1 MRAMNTN
8 FQSGDQLLV
17 DPNCH
22 CLDPLSW
29 DYYQTLYCPHCGIE
43 PATDPLAFVD
53 LSPTAQRVWYL
64 ERQGSEDKAL
74 VQSVS
79 RGRISREFW
88 GPWYFIATLYEA
100 PPLNAIRQIYFGD
113 SLIFRGVQISH
124 RQQLESG
131 DNVRVT
137 LWWSVAKPIGNDY
150 SISLRIIDPQGVSD
164 SRRWCAPYRWYT

>member
-43 PATDPLAFVD
+43 PTTDLLTFVD

-74 VQSVS
+74 VQSV
-79 RGRISREFW
+79 
-88 GPWYFIATLYEA
+88 AA
-100 PPLNAIRQIYFGD
+100 
-113 SLIFRGVQISH
+113 
-124 RQQLESG
+124 
-131 DNVRVT
+131 
-137 LWWSVAKPIGNDY
+137 
-150 SISLRIIDPQGVSD
+150 GVSIANSGGHGISSPRCMKHRRSMPFGKSILVTRSFFVGCKSAIANSL
-164 SRRWCAPYRWYT
+164 SRVITFA